1 MELILECVHG
11 EPRGERYCALCR
23 ITKQPKPEID
33 RNYVAV
39 HKNAQETS
47 KLAAGRALPSSGT
60 KRRITFELIKESGMF
75 GLCDHELEEKTG
87 WLHQSASAA
96 RNTLMKDGWIIDS
109 GLRRNTPQGNPAI
122 VWITNKEM

>member
-1 MELILECVHG
+1 MESVLECSHG

-23 ITKQPKPEID
+23 HSQHTRPEIG
-33 RNYVAV
+33 RSVVAI
-39 HKNAQETS
+39 HANAQETS
-47 KLAAGRALPSSGT
+47 RLAAAKALPNSGT
-60 KRRITFELIKESGMF
+60 KRRITYDLIATAGMF

-96 RNTLMKDGWIIDS
+96 RNTLMKDGWIKDS

-122 VWITNKEM
+122 VWVTA